1 MTNYAYIRVSTEHQS
16 YNRQFKQL
24 NDFIKN
30 ENIEIKPE
38 NIISEKRTGKNLD
51 RPMFTNLVSKLQ
63 KGDCL
68 ILAELSRLGRT
79 YQNTKKIWN
88 ELTSKGVDIV
98 VIDFPLLDTRNKEND
113 NITSI
118 MLTDIIF
125 SVLNYLTD
133 KEHQQIIERTQT
145 GREVAKA
152 KGVKFGRKELTKN
165 ELPKEFITA
174 YTRHKDTL
182 KAKDIQAII
191 NADLRKQNK
200 KEISRATYYNYINLL
215 AS

>member
-16 YNRQFKQL
+16 YNRQYKQL
-24 NDFIKN
+24 NDFIKT

-51 RPMFTNLVSKLQ
+51 RPMFAGLVNKLQ

-98 VIDFPLLDTRNKEND
+98 VIDFPLLDTRKKEND

-145 GREVAKA
+145 GREVARA

-174 YTRHKDTL
+174 YNKHKDTL

>member
-16 YNRQFKQL
+16 YNRQIKQL

-51 RPMFTNLVSKLQ
+51 RPMFTNLVNKLQ

-88 ELTSKGVDIV
+88 ELTNKGVDIV

-152 KGVKFGRKELTKN
+152 KGVKFGRKEMTKN

-174 YTRHKDTL
+174 YNKHKDTL

>member
-16 YNRQFKQL
+16 YNRQIKQL

-88 ELTSKGVDIV
+88 ELTNKGVDIV